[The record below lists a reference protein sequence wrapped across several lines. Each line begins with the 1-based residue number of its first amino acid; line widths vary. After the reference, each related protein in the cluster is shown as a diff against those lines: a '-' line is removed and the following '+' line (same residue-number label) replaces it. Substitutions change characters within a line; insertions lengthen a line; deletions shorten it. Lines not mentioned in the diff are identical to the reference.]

1 MVAVGLAEDVDAVGV
16 DGIFFYIIRKLR
28 HSVVSRQERMR
39 SILWNWPLGQFFFM
53 HTGVQMK
60 CVSKL
65 TDARRASRGRWFFP
79 ARFRSPVLKKQAAMW
94 RPACANEAFWKEKKK
109 YQT

>member
-1 MVAVGLAEDVDAVGV
+1 MKSGRQAESAA
-16 DGIFFYIIRKLR
+16 FLYIRKLR

-53 HTGVQMK
+53 HTDVQMK

-79 ARFRSPVLKKQAAMW
+79 ARFRSPVLKKHAAMW
-94 RPACANEAFWKEKKK
+94 RTGHANEEFWKEKKK
-109 YQT
+109 YRT